1 MKIRDL
7 IQEAEG
13 GGLGSAIGQK
23 FAGILDKGGKTMGSG
38 PGPAN
43 ISFGDKVPGSPW
55 TKSKDLDK
63 DGDGQLVKVQGQN
76 PINAPR
82 IHSDLEAE
90 LSKMD
95 VKRQLQILQAIK
107 QGKV

>member
-7 IQEAEG
+7 ITEAEG
-13 GGLGSAIGQK
+13 GGLGSAIGSK
-23 FAGILDKGGKTMGSG
+23 FADILDKAGKTHGSG

-43 ISFGDKVPGSPW
+43 LTFGDKIPGSPW
-55 TKSKDLDK
+55 SKSKDLDK
-63 DGDGQLVKVQGQN
+63 DGDGQLDKIQGKN
-76 PINAPR
+76 PINVPK

-95 VKRQLQILQAIK
+95 TKRQLQILQAIK
-107 QGKV
+107 QGKI